1 MTALTHA
8 VSETLHI
15 SLGYAQQLL
24 NDVPADKFARFA
36 TVGDKTVISNH
47 PAFVYGHLSLY
58 GTRIAEQLQA
68 ASHAL
73 PESYVE
79 LFSKDATCVDDP
91 AGSIY
96 PPMDEIT
103 RHFFASYEAAAQAIP
118 TASGEMYAQPNPG
131 TGPMA
136 KRFPTLGSM
145 HNFYVGGHFM
155 MHMGQVSAWRR
166 MMGLGP
172 AM

>member
-8 VSETLHI
+8 VAESLQI
-15 SLGYAQQLL
+15 SIGYARQLL
-24 NDVPADKFARFA
+24 NDVPAVKFARFA
-36 TVGDKTVISNH
+36 TMGGQTIVSNH
-47 PAFVYGHLSLY
+47 PAFIYGHLGLY
-58 GTRIAEQLQA
+58 GTRIAEQLGA
-68 ASHAL
+68 TGHAL
-73 PESYVE
+73 PGGYFE

-91 AGSIY
+91 EGSIY
-96 PPMDEIT
+96 PPMDELT
-103 RHFFASYEAAAQAIP
+103 EHFFGSYEAAANAIP
-118 TASGEMYAQPNPG
+118 MATGELYAQPNPG
-131 TGPMA
+131 SGPMA

-155 MHMGQVSAWRR
+155 MHMGQMSAWRR